1 MNTFYGVLKTL
12 LNDFSTRLDPLFPKP
27 FGVKAY
33 ATEPLSWTGRGVGI
47 YPASPLGYVLE
58 ETDTATIAWIAVD
71 IDCGHMSMTAAIP
84 YLDVLRT
91 FIRNNY
97 SDITVSKAFIDSEL
111 GQKNDQAIVSALLE
125 VTLDYASDR
134 VGVSSSAPKFF

>member
-1 MNTFYGVLKTL
+1 
-12 LNDFSTRLDPLFPKP
+12 
-27 FGVKAY
+27 
-33 ATEPLSWTGRGVGI
+33 
-47 YPASPLGYVLE
+47 
-58 ETDTATIAWIAVD
+58 
-71 IDCGHMSMTAAIP
+71 MSMTAAIP

-91 FIRNNY
+91 FIRSNY